1 MTKLDLSDDSMCFA
15 CSKRNPDGLHLE
27 FTETSDGL
35 STTIAFDERFQGY
48 RDIVQQS
55 QGVLIEDPGL
65 ARRNLLRACAHQYVH
80 GGLVSTVLDEAM
92 VTLLNRTGVL
102 ALTAELTIRFLAP
115 VRVGE
120 PITFTARLVESRRNV
135 YRVEAVATRNGETV
149 ARSEAR
155 FMAVGTVATRAAS

>member
-15 CSKRNPDGLHLE
+15 CGKQNPDGLHLE
-27 FTETSDGL
+27 FTETPDGL
-35 STTIAFDERFQGY
+35 STTIAFDQRFQGY
-48 RDIVQQS
+48 RDI
-55 QGVLIEDPGL
+55 
-65 ARRNLLRACAHQYVH
+65 VH

-102 ALTAELTIRFLAP
+102 ALTAELTIRFLSP

-135 YRVEAVATRNGETV
+135 HRVEAVATRDGETV

-155 FMAVGTVATRAAS
+155 FMSVGTVAPQSAS

>member
-15 CSKRNPDGLHLE
+15 CGKRNPDGLHLE
-27 FTETSDGL
+27 FTETPDGL

-48 RDIVQQS
+48 RDI
-55 QGVLIEDPGL
+55 
-65 ARRNLLRACAHQYVH
+65 VH

-115 VRVGE
+115 VRIGE
-120 PITFTARLVESRRNV
+120 PITFTARLLGSRRNV
-135 YRVEAVATRNGETV
+135 HRVAAEATRDGETV

-155 FMAVGTVATRAAS
+155 FMSIGTTATQTEA

>member
-48 RDIVQQS
+48 RDI
-55 QGVLIEDPGL
+55 
-65 ARRNLLRACAHQYVH
+65 VH